1 MGWAKAGVSLAVR
14 FSPRRLSP
22 SVSIASAPLRTSAST
37 RAGSLRGGS
46 TVEAGPGPPV
56 DPDPFLDLMNS
67 WSRFA
72 LRRCAEF
79 GAARLRCCGA
89 LIGSSHWRL
98 AGASLATLPL
108 VSMAR
113 LSAPILKT
121 TRTPWTSTEYASV
134 LLPTL
139 HAHTCYLSI
148 GRDTHSHTPLQCCAT
163 VLENTCDISIF
174 FAHINFGFLR
184 IL

>member
-1 MGWAKAGVSLAVR
+1 M
-14 FSPRRLSP
+14 
-22 SVSIASAPLRTSAST
+22 
-37 RAGSLRGGS
+37 
-46 TVEAGPGPPV
+46 

-139 HAHTCYLSI
+139 HARVTSRHTRSSSRPRRDEARLPPDWPLRLAADCPDDILSFLSKLGCQAVYKTLKTI
-148 GRDTHSHTPLQCCAT
+148 PHPKKL
-163 VLENTCDISIF
+163 VLS
-174 FAHINFGFLR
+174 GVRSL
-184 IL
+184 

>member
-1 MGWAKAGVSLAVR
+1 VGWAKAGVSLAVR

-46 TVEAGPGPPV
+46 TEEAGPGPPV

-139 HAHTCYLSI
+139 HARVTSRHTRSSSRPRRDEARLPPDWPLRLAADCPDDILS
-148 GRDTHSHTPLQCCAT
+148 
-163 VLENTCDISIF
+163 
-174 FAHINFGFLR
+174 FLF
-184 IL
+184 